1 MCTIPTPELE
11 TLEGKLNLRE
21 SLSEL
26 TKVEGAPLQLFV
38 KGKLYAETLL
48 EILIFN
54 LLVPGSL
61 GKTRFPR
68 MRPS

>member
-21 SLSEL
+21 SFSEL

-48 EILIFN
+48 EILI